1 MKSFEQASGV
11 TNVSAQETNVKP
23 GPSGDSCH
31 MQIASG
37 AGSDKPTRTKKM
49 NAGGGY
55 TVSSPNPT
63 PSKTMEL
70 SKRP

>member
-11 TNVSAQETNVKP
+11 MNVSAPDTHP
-23 GPSGDSCH
+23 SMGPAGDACH

-37 AGSDKPTRTKKM
+37 AGSDKPMRSMKK
-49 NAGGGY
+49 NESGGY
-55 TVSSPNPT
+55 HVTSSNPT